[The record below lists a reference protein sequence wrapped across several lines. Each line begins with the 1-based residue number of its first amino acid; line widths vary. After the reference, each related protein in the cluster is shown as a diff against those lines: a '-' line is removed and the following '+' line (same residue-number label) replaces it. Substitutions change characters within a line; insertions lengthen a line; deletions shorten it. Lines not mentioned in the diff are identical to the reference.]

1 MDGYVDQFDTLDS
14 LYDLISSLSNH
25 LELEE
30 IEVEYLRSIGMLIP
44 AHANAIYLFKPDKP
58 QPVRIIAT
66 GVDEDFLSY
75 YEEEGRNI
83 DPLREWIFK
92 NHSPNQSQL
101 LLGLEGWKHHPVYH
115 IVGSASIDFAMQC
128 PLIHDEQVIGTLNF
142 GRTVSH
148 GQFTKTDLK
157 AIKIL
162 SQFISLAI
170 AKSLGHNNLS
180 QSHAHFCH
188 AIDRAQEGIVIV
200 DQDFSIR
207 YANQTAQRLTTN
219 VFQEQPA
226 EELSLLIRNEYRH
239 KKANKVTATPNRI
252 SARFCSVPGASAK
265 QTLIFLDEVISP
277 SAHQLLDGLLT
288 KRQLDVIRLV
298 ELGMNNKEIAKKLDI
313 SINTVKRH
321 LDNLYCKFDVYS
333 RTELISKVYRLMKSP

>member
-1 MDGYVDQFDTLDS
+1 MDGYVEQFDTLDF

-25 LELEE
+25 QELEE
-30 IEVEYLRSIGMLIP
+30 IEAEYLRSIGMLIP

-58 QPVRIIAT
+58 NPVRITAT

-83 DPLREWIFK
+83 DPLRAWIFK

-115 IVGSASIDFAMQC
+115 VVGSASIDFAMQC
-128 PLIHDEQVIGTLNF
+128 PLIHNDQVIGTLNF

-157 AIKIL
+157 AVKIL

-170 AKSLGHNNLS
+170 AKTSGRKNLS
-180 QSHAHFCH
+180 RNHDHFCQSIDH
-188 AIDRAQEGIVIV
+188 AQQGIVIV
-200 DQDFSIR
+200 DQDFEIQ
-207 YANQTAQRLTTN
+207 YANQTAQRLTTI
-219 VFQEQPA
+219 VFPDQPGG
-226 EELSLLIRNEYRH
+226 ELSHLIRNEYES
-239 KKANKVTATPNRI
+239 KKANTVTTTTSHKL
-252 SARFCSVPGASAK
+252 SARFCSVPGAKAN
-265 QTLIFLDEVISP
+265 QTLIFLDEIISP
-277 SAHQLLDGLLT
+277 SAQHLLDKLLT
-288 KRQLDVIRLV
+288 KRQMDVIRLV
-298 ELGMNNKEIAKKLDI
+298 ELGMNNRQIAKKLDI

-321 LDNLYCKFDVYS
+321 LDNLYCKLDVYS
-333 RTELISKVYRLMKSP
+333 RTELISKVYRLIK